1 MGEVRDRRV
10 TVPLPE
16 VILNGF
22 AVPVE
27 SQIQYRAA
35 DVSSP
40 ERMSDP
46 EIRYSFKIPNTDLW
60 KSGNITPGRGFAE
73 SVTRKMA
80 ELEDNAKYR
89 ERISE
94 TKRRDWGLINAQ
106 CNPEPA
112 SEYLGNP

>member
-60 KSGNITPGRGFAE
+60 KSGNITPDAGSQNRSRARWP
-73 SVTRKMA
+73 SLKTMPSIATVSRKPS
-80 ELEDNAKYR
+80 DG
-89 ERISE
+89 I
-94 TKRRDWGLINAQ
+94 G
-106 CNPEPA
+106 A
-112 SEYLGNP
+112 S